1 MSSNTGISPH
11 ATAFIHS
18 YATAT
23 AIGATSKPSDLSAC
37 ATAMS
42 SHYLPNLIS
51 FTLGTNTTVATCEE
65 AAKGTL
71 THLQKLV
78 SAGVGADIRLIRLA
92 VKEVGEFSAAVF
104 VTWELVVGGFSIA
117 DEEKERSKAKG
128 KEAGAGAGAIRKAKG
143 WRWRN
148 CYGYRRMSRE
158 VDGEE
163 VVDKEGFEYIVSDEE
178 VGELIKRVPRYFES

>member
-23 AIGATSKPSDLSAC
+23 AIGSTSKPSDLQAC

-51 FTLGTNTTVATCEE
+51 FTLGTNTTVATPEE

-71 THLQKLV
+71 QHLQKLV
-78 SAGVGADIRLIRLA
+78 SAGVGADIRMIRVS
-92 VKEVGEFSAAVF
+92 VKEIGEFAAAVF
-104 VTWELVVGGFSIA
+104 VTWELVVEGFSIA
-117 DEEKERSKAKG
+117 DEEKAKAKG
-128 KEAGAGAGAIRKAKG
+128 KGNEEGQRKAKG

-158 VDGEE
+158 VGGEE

-178 VGELIKRVPRYFES
+178 VGELVKRVPKYFES

>member
-23 AIGATSKPSDLSAC
+23 SVASSSKPTDLTASA
-37 ATAMS
+37 TQMY

-51 FTLGTNTTVATCEE
+51 FTLGTNTTVSTQEE

-78 SAGVGADIRLIRLA
+78 KAGVGADIRMIRVA
-92 VKEVGEFSAAVF
+92 VKEVGDFAATVF
-104 VTWELVVGGFSIA
+104 VTWELVVDGFSIA
-117 DEEKERSKAKG
+117 DEEKLKG
-128 KEAGAGAGAIRKAKG
+128 KEGEGKKKAKG

-148 CYGYRRMSRE
+148 CYGYRRMTRE
-158 VDGEE
+158 VEGEE
-163 VVDKEGFEYIVSDEE
+163 VADKEGFEYIVSDEE
-178 VGELIKRVPRYFES
+178 VGELIKRVPKYFES

>member
-23 AIGATSKPSDLSAC
+23 ALAATSKPSDLSAA
-37 ATAMS
+37 ATAMCT
-42 SHYLPNLIS
+42 HYLPNLIS
-51 FTLGTNTTVATCEE
+51 FTLGTSTSIATPSE
-65 AAKGTL
+65 ASKGTL
-71 THLQKLV
+71 QHLQNLV
-78 SAGVGADIRLIRLA
+78 SAGVGADIRLVRLA
-92 VKEVGEFSAAVF
+92 VKEIGEFAAAVF
-104 VTWELVVGGFSIA
+104 VTWELVIDDFSIA
-117 DEEKERSKAKG
+117 DEEKAKAKG
-128 KEAGAGAGAIRKAKG
+128 KQAEAKKAKG

-148 CYGYRRMSRE
+148 CYGYRRMSRQ

-178 VGELIKRVPRYFES
+178 VGELVKRVPKYFES

>member
-23 AIGATSKPSDLSAC
+23 SLASSSKPSDLSAS
-37 ATAMS
+37 ATQMS

-51 FTLGTNTTVATCEE
+51 FTLGTNTTVSTQEE

-78 SAGVGADIRLIRLA
+78 KAGIGADIRMIRVA
-92 VKEVGEFSAAVF
+92 VKEVGEFAATVF
-104 VTWELVVGGFSIA
+104 VTWELVVDGFSMA
-117 DEEKERSKAKG
+117 DEEKLKG
-128 KEAGAGAGAIRKAKG
+128 KEGEGKKKAKG

-148 CYGYRRMSRE
+148 CYGYRRMTRE
-158 VDGEE
+158 VEGEE
-163 VVDKEGFEYIVSDEE
+163 VVEKEGFEYIVSDEE
-178 VGELIKRVPRYFES
+178 VGELIKRVPKYFES

>member
-11 ATAFIHS
+11 ATAFIQS

-23 AIGATSKPSDLSAC
+23 AIGATGKPSDLSAC
-37 ATAMS
+37 ATAMA

-51 FTLGTNTTVATCEE
+51 FTLGTNTSIATASE

-78 SAGVGADIRLIRLA
+78 SLGLGADIRLVRVA
-92 VKEVGEFSAAVF
+92 VKEISEFAAAVF
-104 VTWELVVGGFSIA
+104 VTWELVVDGFGIG
-117 DEEKERSKAKG
+117 DEEKAKAKG
-128 KEAGAGAGAIRKAKG
+128 GEQGKKAKG

-158 VDGEE
+158 VEGEQ

-178 VGELIKRVPRYFES
+178 VGELVKRVPKYFES

>member
-11 ATAFIHS
+11 ATRFIHS

-23 AIGATSKPSDLSAC
+23 ALGASSSPPDLQAC

-42 SHYLPNLIS
+42 THYLPNLIS
-51 FTLGTNTTVATCEE
+51 YTLGTSTSVATPSE
-65 AAKGTL
+65 ASKGTL
-71 THLQKLV
+71 THLQKLA
-78 SAGVGADIRLIRLA
+78 SAGVGTDIRLVRVA
-92 VKEVGEFSAAVF
+92 VKEISEFAAAVF
-104 VTWELVVGGFSIA
+104 VTWELVVDDFSIA
-117 DEEKERSKAKG
+117 DEEKAKSKGGEDKA
-128 KEAGAGAGAIRKAKG
+128 RKAKG

-178 VGELIKRVPRYFES
+178 VGELIKRVPKYFES